1 MSTVTITQTVA
12 CNQSQDGF
20 VVVTTPSITSTYSA
34 NYSKGPYRIKIRDF
48 EGGFSGF
55 ADSDASFAFFDDGR
69 LKSINQSTTGQGEAV
84 IKSAVTLATTISA
97 AAAGFDASVPIPT
110 LKAECDAITAA
121 QPVPKTGD
129 PPASGA
135 VTFSY
140 QFQFD
145 DTLSNMTLGKP
156 IPVDISPGSQKL
168 FDTIFKRKNVASKV
182 RPQIKI
188 GPFEDTRGRVKY
200 ANVCGASEANVVEL
214 ELKNTGSTRID
225 VLIDNDVGKLRSIWN
240 ASVTLPRSGTYCL
253 PIPRAALFGKQN
265 FSLTLTEAGAIAAV
279 DYGKTNEAPPQT
291 DEACRACG

>member
-69 LKSINQSTTGQGEAV
+69 LKSVNQSTTGQGEAV

-97 AAAGFDASVPIPT
+97 AAAGFDASVSIPT

-156 IPVDISPGSQKL
+156 IPVDISPGS
-168 FDTIFKRKNVASKV
+168 
-182 RPQIKI
+182 
-188 GPFEDTRGRVKY
+188 
-200 ANVCGASEANVVEL
+200 
-214 ELKNTGSTRID
+214 
-225 VLIDNDVGKLRSIWN
+225 
-240 ASVTLPRSGTYCL
+240 
-253 PIPRAALFGKQN
+253 
-265 FSLTLTEAGAIAAV
+265 
-279 DYGKTNEAPPQT
+279 
-291 DEACRACG
+291 